1 VGIKFCNARLAT
13 ASSSKQTG
21 ESSIQKKFAF
31 KAQLPSIA
39 KPLLKMQGN
48 PNQIAWKLEITMVEI
63 AWGLEITMPEI
74 AWGLK
79 ITMLEIAL
87 KLEITRLEIALRLEV
102 IMLVSS

>member
-1 VGIKFCNARLAT
+1 MGGKNFAMPDWL

-31 KAQLPSIA
+31 KAQFPSIA

-48 PNQIAWKLEITMVEI
+48 PTIEPNQIAWKLEITMLEI
-63 AWGLEITMPEI
+63 AWGLEITM
-74 AWGLK
+74 
-79 ITMLEIAL
+79 LEIAS
-87 KLEITRLEIALRLEV
+87 KLEITVLEIALRLEV